1 MISSTYY
8 VLSSNISVDVLQLI
22 IHSLFTATASEQS
35 WCEDIVMLAEC
46 LQSPAASHLATQQ
59 VDRDQE
65 P

>member
-1 MISSTYY
+1 MISSIYY
-8 VLSSNISVDVLQLI
+8 PVSNISVDVLQLI
-22 IHSLFTATASEQS
+22 IHSLYTTTASQQS

-59 VDRDQE
+59 VDWDQE